1 MERQLRYIA
10 VEGPIG
16 VGKTALAELLARR
29 LQARLVL
36 EGVEENPFLEK
47 FYRDMRGYAF
57 QTQLFF
63 LLSRHHQLRETFQT
77 QMVLMDGALVP
88 GQAVVSDYLFEK
100 DRIFATLNLTDDELA
115 LYYRVYDLVKQ
126 DVPRPDMV
134 IYLQARVEVLLA
146 RIKQRGRRFEENIDP
161 EYLKSLSNLYNSFF
175 LHYDGA
181 PVLIVNTDRLDFVGI
196 PEDFE
201 DLFRAIV
208 EHNQGRKFYSPRGRR
223 R

>member
-36 EGVEENPFLEK
+36 EGVGENPFLEK

-63 LLSRHHQLRETFQT
+63 LLSRYRQLRETFQT
-77 QMVLMDGALVP
+77 QMVVVGGALVP
-88 GQAVVSDYLFEK
+88 GQVVVSDYLFEK
-100 DRIFATLNLTDDELA
+100 DRIFATLNLTDDELS

-126 DVPRPDMV
+126 DVPQPDMV
-134 IYLQARVEVLLA
+134 IYLQARVDILLA
-146 RIKQRGRRFEENIDP
+146 RIKQRGRKFEENIDP
-161 EYLKSLSNLYNSFF
+161 EYLKNLSNFYNSFF
-175 LHYDGA
+175 LHYEAA
-181 PVLIVNTDRLDFVGI
+181 PVLIVNTDRLDFVGTS
-196 PEDFE
+196 EDFE
-201 DLFRAIV
+201 GLFRAML
-208 EHNQGRKFYSPRGRR
+208 EHEKGRRFYSPRGRR
-223 R
+223 K